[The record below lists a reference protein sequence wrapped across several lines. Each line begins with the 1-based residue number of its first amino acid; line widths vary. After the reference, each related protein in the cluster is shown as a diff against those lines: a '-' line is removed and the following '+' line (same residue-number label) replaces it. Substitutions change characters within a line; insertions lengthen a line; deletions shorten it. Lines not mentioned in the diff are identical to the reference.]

1 MTLLLLGPIP
11 PESEYYVER
20 ALDES
25 VLAAIHRGEYVILRG
40 ARQTGKTSLAL
51 RLRSALPT
59 IGIASSLVDL
69 SALTGSSSEA
79 QWLDGFS
86 TSLQENF
93 LPMHVQSRFPIS
105 PARMTEL
112 QKYILAIPVEIGLDW
127 PVVIFLDEVTSVPAD
142 VSQAFFAT
150 LRATYSLRS
159 DPAAAPSA
167 ARIQFVFIGTF
178 NPVTMI
184 LGKNSPFNVARD
196 FDTGEFDYTL
206 AQTSDLAAKVG
217 VPDQAPAAFSLAGG
231 HPYLTN
237 RILDLLTEGLTV
249 ESARDEILRSDPN
262 LRHIGSQLNLLGPAV
277 QDLAARILAGDEIYF
292 ALSLTAPLDSLIT
305 LGLVKADT
313 NGLARI
319 RCPLYSEF
327 LSRHLEQNRPRQ
339 MGFVTR

>member
-1 MTLLLLGPIP
+1 
-11 PESEYYVER
+11 
-20 ALDES
+20 
-25 VLAAIHRGEYVILRG
+25 
-40 ARQTGKTSLAL
+40 
-51 RLRSALPT
+51 
-59 IGIASSLVDL
+59 
-69 SALTGSSSEA
+69 
-79 QWLDGFS
+79 
-86 TSLQENF
+86 
-93 LPMHVQSRFPIS
+93 
-105 PARMTEL
+105 MTEL

-159 DPAAAPSA
+159 DPAAAQSA
-167 ARIQFVFIGTF
+167 TRIQFIFIGTF